1 MAKRRSIKVY
11 GQSGYKYQETR
22 TIMLK
27 GMRLKESGFEIGDY
41 ISVVCEDGK
50 LIITP
55 DAERAELEKA
65 EAEIMENERKAMQKR
80 VKDKRRQLL
89 EQRMA
94 ENQIEYV
101 TRTEE

>member
-11 GQSGYKYQETR
+11 GQSGYKYQETP

-27 GMRLKESGFEIGDY
+27 GMWLKELGFEIGDY
-41 ISVVCEDGK
+41 ISVTCEDGK

-55 DAERAELEKA
+55 DTERAEMEKA
-65 EAEIMENERKAMQKR
+65 EAEIMENEKKIMQKR
-80 VKDKRRQLL
+80 VKEKRKELL
-89 EQRMA
+89 ELWVA
-94 ENQIEYV
+94 EGQIKYG

>member
-11 GQSGYKYQETR
+11 GQSGYKYQETP
-22 TIMLK
+22 TILLK
-27 GMRLKESGFEIGDY
+27 GMWLREQGFEIGDY
-41 ISVVCEDGK
+41 ISIVCEDGK

-55 DAERAELEKA
+55 DAERARLEKV
-65 EAEIMENERKAMQKR
+65 EVEIMENERKAMQKR

-89 EQRMA
+89 EQRVV
-94 ENQIEYV
+94 ENQIEYG